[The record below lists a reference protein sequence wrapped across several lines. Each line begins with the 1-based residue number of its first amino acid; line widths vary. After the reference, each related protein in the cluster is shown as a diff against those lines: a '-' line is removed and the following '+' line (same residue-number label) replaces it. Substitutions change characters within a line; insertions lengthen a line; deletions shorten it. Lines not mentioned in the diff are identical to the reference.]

1 MTCTE
6 LLSSSVSRNVLLI
19 VTRLVIHLVLAPW
32 NFAMNSSL
40 CVEPNLA
47 SATESSISSFRPW
60 SCFGVMKFTIM
71 TPPSALRIA
80 KICSELLVYGTRYEG
95 SWLVV
100 DVTWNVF
107 FLEEL
112 EM

>member
-1 MTCTE
+1 
-6 LLSSSVSRNVLLI
+6 
-19 VTRLVIHLVLAPW
+19 
-32 NFAMNSSL
+32 
-40 CVEPNLA
+40 
-47 SATESSISSFRPW
+47 
-60 SCFGVMKFTIM
+60 MKFTIM